1 MLLKTIARL
10 YVWLFSVLQIA
21 LLGSFVCGLS
31 LCNQHTSVIYIA
43 CLVPWV
49 FNRLH
54 KSQVCILVLY
64 LGFSTGFTNHRFVF
78 LSCTLGFQQASQ
90 ITGLY
95 SCLVPWVSNRLH
107 KPQVCILVLYLG
119 FSTGFTNHRFVFLFL
134 PWVFNRLH
142 KSQVCILVL
151 YLGFSTGFTNH
162 RFVFLSCTL
171 GFQQA
176 SQTTGLYS
184 CLVPWV
190 FNRLHKSQVCIL
202 VLYLGFS
209 TGFTNHRFV
218 FLSCTLGFQQA
229 SQITGLYSC
238 LVPWVSNRLHKPQ
251 VCILVLYLGFSTGF
265 TNHRFVFLFLP
276 WVFNRLHKSQVCI
289 LVLYLGFSTGFTNH
303 RFVFLSCTLGF
314 QQASQTTGLYSCLVP
329 WVFNRL
335 HKPQVCI
342 LVLYLGFPTGFT
354 NHRFVF
360 LSCTLGFQQASQIT
374 GLYSCLVPWVFN
386 RLHKSQVCILVLYL
400 GFSTG
405 FTNHRFVFLSCTLG
419 FQQALQTTGLYSCLV
434 PWVFNRLHKPQVC
447 ILVLY
452 LGFPTGFTNH
462 RFVFLSCTLGF
473 QQASQTTGL
482 YSCLVPWV
490 FNRLHKPQVCI
501 LVLYLGFPTGF
512 TNHRFVFLSCTLGFQ
527 QTSQI
532 TSLYSCLV
540 PWVFNRL
547 HKPQVCI
554 LVLYLGFP
562 TGFTNHRFVFLS
574 CTLGFQQ
581 TSQIT
586 SLYSCLVPW
595 VFNRLHKPQVCI
607 LVLYLGFSTGFTNH
621 RFVFLSCTLG
631 FQQASQT
638 TGLYSC
644 LVPWVSNRLHKSQVC
659 ILVLYL
665 GFSTGFTNHRFV
677 FLSCTLGFQQ
687 ASQTTGLY
695 SCLVPWVFNRLH
707 KSQVCILFYYYCCVP
722 PW

>member
-54 KSQVCILVLY
+54 KSQVCILVL
-64 LGFSTGFTNHRFVF
+64 
-78 LSCTLGFQQASQ
+78 TLGFQQASQ

-107 KPQVCILVLYLG
+107 K
-119 FSTGFTNHRFVFLFL
+119 
-134 PWVFNRLH
+134 
-142 KSQVCILVL
+142 SQVCILVL
-151 YLGFSTGFTNH
+151 
-162 RFVFLSCTL
+162 TL

-176 SQTTGLYS
+176 SQITGLYS

-209 TGFTNHRFV
+209 
-218 FLSCTLGFQQA
+218 
-229 SQITGLYSC
+229 
-238 LVPWVSNRLHKPQ
+238 
-251 VCILVLYLGFSTGF
+251 
-265 TNHRFVFLFLP
+265 
-276 WVFNRLHKSQVCI
+276 
-289 LVLYLGFSTGFTNH
+289 
-303 RFVFLSCTLGF
+303 
-314 QQASQTTGLYSCLVP
+314 
-329 WVFNRL
+329 
-335 HKPQVCI
+335 
-342 LVLYLGFPTGFT
+342 TGFT

-419 FQQALQTTGLYSCLV
+419 FQQASQITGLYSCLV
-434 PWVFNRLHKPQVC
+434 PWVF
-447 ILVLY
+447 
-452 LGFPTGFTNH
+452 
-462 RFVFLSCTLGF
+462 
-473 QQASQTTGL
+473 
-482 YSCLVPWV
+482 
-490 FNRLHKPQVCI
+490 
-501 LVLYLGFPTGF
+501 
-512 TNHRFVFLSCTLGFQ
+512 
-527 QTSQI
+527 
-532 TSLYSCLV
+532 
-540 PWVFNRL
+540 
-547 HKPQVCI
+547 
-554 LVLYLGFP
+554 
-562 TGFTNHRFVFLS
+562 
-574 CTLGFQQ
+574 
-581 TSQIT
+581 
-586 SLYSCLVPW
+586 
-595 VFNRLHKPQVCI
+595 
-607 LVLYLGFSTGFTNH
+607 
-621 RFVFLSCTLG
+621 
-631 FQQASQT
+631 
-638 TGLYSC
+638 
-644 LVPWVSNRLHKSQVC
+644 NRLHKSQVC

-687 ASQTTGLY
+687 ASQITGLYSCLVPWVSNRLHKSQVCILVLYLGFPTGFTNHRFVFLLYLGFSTGFTNHRFVFLSCTLGFQQASQITGLYSCLVPWVSNRLHKSQVCILVITLGFQQASQITGLY

-707 KSQVCILFYYYCCVP
+707 QSQVCILVLYLGFSTGFTNHRFVFLSCTLGFQQASQITGLYCLVPWVFNRLHKSQVCTLFYYYCCVP